1 MTEESMSQ
9 TPQSIARNRRRVSR
23 RVGILAVG
31 TMSAL
36 MSVIALSPGPAGAAS
51 GTGSGNGG
59 GTGSVGLVTPLLKFF
74 EFGNTIGLPLLCS
87 DGGSVVSIIGTQS
100 GAAAVSSP
108 LVTQLDNDC
117 AQLSAAGDKYLQQ
130 AIDES
135 QSLALINPVVN
146 PLLADLSTTL
156 ANTGTNYGAAL
167 APFGPTVAGLGGTV
181 AFFEG
186 S

>member
-1 MTEESMSQ
+1 MSHAL
-9 TPQSIARNRRRVSR
+9 QSIARSRRRVGR
-23 RVGILAVG
+23 RVGVLAVG

-36 MSVIALSPGPAGAAS
+36 MPVIALSPGPAGAAS

-59 GTGSVGLVTPLLKFF
+59 GGSVGLVTPLLKFF

-117 AQLSAAGDKYLQQ
+117 AKLSAAGDKYLQQ
-130 AIDES
+130 AIVES

-146 PLLADLSTTL
+146 PLLAELSTTL
-156 ANTGTNYGAAL
+156 ANTGANYGAAL

>member
-1 MTEESMSQ
+1 MR
-9 TPQSIARNRRRVSR
+9 QSIARSRGRIGRRAGV
-23 RVGILAVG
+23 LAVG
-31 TMSAL
+31 TMSVL

-74 EFGNTIGLPLLCS
+74 EFGNTIGLPLVCS
-87 DGGSVVSIIGTQS
+87 DAGSVVSIIGAQS
-100 GAAAVSSP
+100 GAAKVTSP

-117 AQLSAAGDKYLQQ
+117 STLSAAGDKYLAQ
-130 AIDES
+130 AISES

-146 PLLADLSTTL
+146 PLLAQLSTTL
-156 ANTGTNYGAAL
+156 TNTGTTYGAAL